1 MSQTLATTK
10 QIKDLGSNTALNVV
24 LANVSAL
31 TNTAV
36 QSITAAN
43 VANLNVVVAG
53 TNVSIDLVQ
62 VPSNVAIVSDQFL
75 ATANQTVF
83 NLTTTPN
90 NANYIIV
97 TRNGIVQPP
106 GNSYT
111 LNANVVTFT
120 SNCNA
125 NDFVEFREISKGGA
139 IGPTGATGA
148 NGSPG
153 TPGGATGATGIQGPA
168 TLYNN
173 VVSNT
178 LSVTQN
184 NWAPTGFNSNTNLI
198 VLSLPNGNSTITGI
212 SNVNVTIGLPIL
224 LYNSDSANS
233 VLFVNQSN
241 NSTNANQLYCPGSA
255 NAQLGPQ
262 TTISILLINTGTSNI
277 WVFK

>member
-10 QIKDLGSNTALNVV
+10 QIKDLGSNTALNGV

-43 VANLNVVVAG
+43 VANLNVVVTG

-106 GNSYT
+106 ANGYT

-125 NDFVEFREISKGGA
+125 NDFIEFREISRGGA
-139 IGPTGATGA
+139 VGPIGATGPA
-148 NGSPG
+148 GN
-153 TPGGATGATGIQGPA
+153 PGGATGATGTQGPA

-224 LYNSDSANS
+224 LYNSDNANS

-277 WVFK
+277 WVFR